1 MPTNLSRTSINLQ
14 PPIARITLHNP
25 PANVIDIPMMEELGT
40 ALKDIDGMPG
50 ISVVVIS
57 SSQKDFS
64 AGVDVAA
71 HLPDKVHEM
80 LAKFHG
86 VIHTLINSRKVSI
99 ASVHG
104 NCLGG
109 GAELAAVC
117 DMAYTSESAV
127 WGFPEIKLGCY
138 PPVAATVLSALVGQ
152 KHASELILTGR
163 SISGREAAA
172 FGLANRAVP
181 EAEVD
186 SAVQESV
193 DRLAKLS
200 PVALA
205 LAKKA
210 IYVWDSMHFHKGLAR
225 AEEIYLDEL
234 MQTEDAKEGIA
245 AFLEKRDPVW
255 KGK

>member
-1 MPTNLSRTSINLQ
+1 MPTKLSRISIDIQ
-14 PPIARITLHNP
+14 SPIARITLRNP
-25 PANVIDIPMMEELGT
+25 PVNVIDIPMMEELGP
-40 ALKDIDGMPG
+40 ALKDIDGMAD
-50 ISVVVIS
+50 ISVLVIS

-71 HLPDKVHEM
+71 HLPEKVHEM

-117 DMAYTSESAV
+117 DMAHTSESAV
-127 WGFPEIKLGCY
+127 WGFPEIKLGCF
-138 PPVAATVLSALVGQ
+138 PPVAATVLSALIGQ
-152 KHASELILTGR
+152 KHASNLILTGR
-163 SISGREAAA
+163 TISGREAAA
-172 FGLANRAVP
+172 IGLANRAVP
-181 EAEVD
+181 DAELE

-193 DRLAKLS
+193 NRLAKLS

-205 LAKKA
+205 MAKKA

-234 MQTEDAKEGIA
+234 MQTEDAQEGIA
-245 AFLEKRDPVW
+245 AFLEKREPVW

>member
-1 MPTNLSRTSINLQ
+1 MPADLSRISIDLK
-14 PPIARITLHNP
+14 PPIARITLQNP
-25 PANVIDIPMMEELGT
+25 PVNVIDIPMMEELGA
-40 ALKDIDGMPG
+40 ALKNIDGMPG

-57 SSQKDFS
+57 SSQRDFS

-109 GAELAAVC
+109 GAEVAAVC
-117 DMAYTSESAV
+117 DIAYTSESAV
-127 WGFPEIKLGCY
+127 WGFPEINLGCY
-138 PPVAATVLSALVGQ
+138 PPVAATVLSALIGQ
-152 KHASELILTGR
+152 KHASDLILTGR

-172 FGLANRAVP
+172 IGLANRAVP
-181 EAEVD
+181 EAEVE
-186 SAVQESV
+186 ATVQESL

-205 LAKKA
+205 MAKKA
-210 IYVWDSMHFHKGLAR
+210 IYAWDSMHFHKGLAR

-234 MQTEDAKEGIA
+234 MQTEDAREGIA
-245 AFLEKRDPVW
+245 AFLEKREPVW

>member
-1 MPTNLSRTSINLQ
+1 MPTKLSRISIDIQ
-14 PPIARITLHNP
+14 SPIARITLRNP
-25 PANVIDIPMMEELGT
+25 PVNVIDIPMMEELGP
-40 ALKDIDGMPG
+40 ALKDIDGMAD
-50 ISVVVIS
+50 ISVLVIS

-71 HLPDKVHEM
+71 HLPEKVHEM

-117 DMAYTSESAV
+117 DMAHTSESAV
-127 WGFPEIKLGCY
+127 WGFPEIKLGCF
-138 PPVAATVLSALVGQ
+138 PPVAATVLSALIGQ
-152 KHASELILTGR
+152 KHASDLILTGR
-163 SISGREAAA
+163 TISGREAAA
-172 FGLANRAVP
+172 IGLANRTVP
-181 EAEVD
+181 DAELE

-193 DRLAKLS
+193 NRLAKLS

-205 LAKKA
+205 MAKKA

-234 MQTEDAKEGIA
+234 MQTEDALEGIA
-245 AFLEKRDPVW
+245 AFLEKREPVW

>member
-1 MPTNLSRTSINLQ
+1 MPTKLSRISIDLQ
-14 PPIARITLHNP
+14 PPIARITLRNP
-25 PANVIDIPMMEELGT
+25 PVNVIDIPMMEELGT
-40 ALKDIDGMPG
+40 ALKNIDGMPEV
-50 ISVVVIS
+50 SVVVIG

-71 HLPDKVHEM
+71 HLPDRVHEM

-99 ASVHG
+99 ASVRG

-117 DMAYTSESAV
+117 DLAYTSDSAV
-127 WGFPEIKLGCY
+127 WGFPEIKLGSF

-152 KHASELILTGR
+152 KHASDLILTGR
-163 SISGREAAA
+163 SISGREAATI
-172 FGLANRAVP
+172 GLANRAVP
-181 EAEVD
+181 DSEVEATVEE
-186 SAVQESV
+186 AV

-200 PVALA
+200 PVTLA
-205 LAKKA
+205 MAKKA

-225 AEEIYLDEL
+225 AEGIYLDEL
-234 MQTEDAKEGIA
+234 MQTEDAKEGVA
-245 AFLEKRDPVW
+245 AFLEKREPVW